1 MPTENACYSLNRIK
15 TALSIVLT
23 ILICSIQME
32 QARGQARG
40 GQVKGQNRAGEGKKT
55 LRGIDKK
62 KSSLR
67 KQSRAAVD
75 KQLQAA
81 PAVIDPDREPAPI
94 DTTSGRLQANPPRPE
109 RICYEALDRPTG
121 QHNAIL
127 YVRYANDDRRLG
139 AVIHLSPE
147 GNPIVLRDD
156 GRGFD
161 ETAGDGSYAGLADL
175 DLEGLAEWREMI
187 DDAAAEGV
195 EVMRFSG
202 RSLAGS
208 EPVNGA
214 EGPGVLD
221 RQARRAA
228 PDEDLSIAAA
238 DDICRAANVSSLPPV
253 LLPPPPVL
261 DPEKTLIIRDLG
273 VVEDPA
279 RTFDPC
285 SGIGTPGG
293 KWTFRYAMEQMAN
306 QQETGISAAEFTR
319 RWLKQWEFDLS
330 INFHLL
336 PARTDII
343 QRVIDPWELNSGGP
357 GQPLDLD
364 EAPFKLVAIV
374 NRVDLR
380 ENLSYGSGSAGE
392 ARLVFGVTDRSGGG
406 CIMMPFAVI
415 FEYGIQKDNCLDLQ
429 QWAAQWYD
437 LNNLVLGSPAYNAAL
452 EDITE
457 QFVAAGADPA
467 KLPNKSALNQIRT
480 NENALDPTWELREF
494 RIQGPGHYDSGHLR
508 SVAVAMTPELS
519 FNQTSTLADFINQN
533 ETAILSGTYDVP
545 LSLPSG
551 SPFLGAGAP
560 TPFGMIWD
568 GDPGCSSVSDPEAR
582 HLFSLTTCNG
592 CHAGETG
599 TMFLHIDPVQ
609 SPAGLSGFLT
619 GTTVL
624 DPCTNLPRIFA
635 DLDRRSIDL
644 ENLVNSPTFPPC
656 LSFMPLRQPH

>member
-1 MPTENACYSLNRIK
+1 MPTENACDSLNRIK

-23 ILICSIQME
+23 ILICSIPAE
-32 QARGQARG
+32 QARGQ
-40 GQVKGQNRAGEGKKT
+40 NRAGGGKKT

-62 KSSLR
+62 KSPPR
-67 KQSRAAVD
+67 KQSRAAAD

-81 PAVIDPDREPAPI
+81 AAAIDPDREPAPI
-94 DTTSGRLQANPPRPE
+94 ARASGRLQANPPRPE

-127 YVRYANDDRRLG
+127 YVRFAKDDRRLG
-139 AVIHLSPE
+139 SVIRLSPE

-187 DDAAAEGV
+187 KEGAAEGA
-195 EVMRFSG
+195 EVMHFSG

-208 EPVNGA
+208 EPVNQVEDPAAVNRGT
-214 EGPGVLD
+214 LN
-221 RQARRAA
+221 RQGRRAA
-228 PDEDLSIAAA
+228 PVEDLSE
-238 DDICRAANVSSLPPV
+238 DVCRAANVSSIPPI

-261 DPEKTLIIRDLG
+261 DPEKTLLIRDLG
-273 VVEDPA
+273 VVGDPA

-293 KWTFRYAMEQMAN
+293 KWTFRHVMEQMAN

-319 RWLKQWEFDLS
+319 RWLQQWEFDLS

-336 PARTDII
+336 PARTDIF
-343 QRVIDPWELNSGGP
+343 QKVIEPWETNSGGP

-392 ARLVFGVTDRSGGG
+392 ARLVFGVTDRNGGG
-406 CIMMPFAVI
+406 CLMMPFAVI

-480 NENALDPTWELREF
+480 NENALHPTWELREF

-519 FNQTSTLADFINQN
+519 FNHTSTLADFINQN
-533 ETAILSGTYDVP
+533 EAAILSGTYDVP

-582 HLFSLTTCNG
+582 HIFSLTTCNG

-599 TMFLHIDPVQ
+599 TMFLHIDPVP

-644 ENLVNSPTFPPC
+644 ENLVNSPAFPPC

>member
-1 MPTENACYSLNRIK
+1 MPTENVCYSPTQFK

-23 ILICSIQME
+23 ILFCSILVERTSAQDRATRGKKDLRSIDKQKGSTRKRPRAAAGIQLGTNAPAAGQE
-32 QARGQARG
+32 QAPTP
-40 GQVKGQNRAGEGKKT
+40 VK
-55 LRGIDKK
+55 
-62 KSSLR
+62 
-67 KQSRAAVD
+67 
-75 KQLQAA
+75 
-81 PAVIDPDREPAPI
+81 
-94 DTTSGRLQANPPRPE
+94 TTSERLQANPPRPD
-109 RICYEALDRPTG
+109 RICYEALERPTG
-121 QHNAIL
+121 RHNAIL
-127 YVRYANDDRRLG
+127 YVRFENDGRKLG
-139 AVIHLSPE
+139 STINLTPE
-147 GNPIVLRDD
+147 GKSIVLRDD

-175 DLEGLAEWREMI
+175 DLEGLDQWRDLVNEAVE
-187 DDAAAEGV
+187 DGV
-195 EVMRFSG
+195 EVLRFSG
-202 RSLAGS
+202 RSITGN
-208 EPVNGA
+208 EPVNEVEPPGA
-214 EGPGVLD
+214 VDPGGLN
-221 RQARRAA
+221 RQARRPA
-228 PDEDLSIAAA
+228 PGSDLTIAPA
-238 DDICRAANVSSLPPV
+238 DDVCRAGNLTSLPPV
-253 LLPPPPVL
+253 LLPPPALL
-261 DPEKTLIIRDLG
+261 DPEKTLLVRDLG
-273 VVEDPA
+273 VVEDPT
-279 RTFDPC
+279 RTYDPC

-293 KWTFRYAMEQMAN
+293 KWTFRYVMEQMAN

-336 PARTDII
+336 PARTNIS

-392 ARLVFGVTDRSGGG
+392 ARLVFGVLDRSNGG
-406 CIMMPFAVI
+406 CFMMPFAVI

-457 QFVAAGADPA
+457 QFVTAGADPA
-467 KLPNKSALNQIRT
+467 MLPNKSALNQIRT
-480 NENALDPTWELREF
+480 NEIALANPWELREF

-508 SVAVAMTPELS
+508 SVAVAMTPDLS
-519 FNQTSTLADFINQN
+519 FNQTSTLADFLNQN
-533 ETAILSGTYDVP
+533 QAAILSGTYDVP

-568 GDPGCSSVSDPEAR
+568 GAPACSSVNDPEAR

-599 TMFLHIDPVQ
+599 TIFLHIDPQQ

-619 GTTVL
+619 GITVA
-624 DPCTNLPRIFA
+624 DPCTGISRDFD
-635 DLDRRSIDL
+635 DLERRRIDL